1 MKRHLLITLAAFV
14 TLTLLPS
21 AASAGPFADDMSKCF
36 VNATSAADK
45 AQLVRWIFSVA
56 SLHPALSGIAN
67 VSDAQRSEMNKDMAQ
82 LIERLLTG
90 TCAAESK
97 AALKNEGPAAMSAAF
112 QVLGQA
118 AMAGLFSNPAVAAG
132 SAAFAQQLDQQKIR
146 ELVEK

>member
-1 MKRHLLITLAAFV
+1 MKRHLVITLAAFV

-21 AASAGPFADDMSKCF
+21 GASAGPFADDMSKCF

-67 VSDAQRSEMNKDMAQ
+67 VSDAQRSEMNRNMAQ
-82 LIERLLTG
+82 LIEHLLTG
-90 TCAAESK
+90 TCAAASK

-112 QVLGQA
+112 QVLGQS
-118 AMAGLFSNPAVAAG
+118 AM
-132 SAAFAQQLDQQKIR
+132 
-146 ELVEK
+146 